1 MLLYG
6 VSYICTGVGWVQ
18 GTFETLSILLSLR
31 QGNIEVNMIG
41 PRNSGLQARSIRAK
55 GFSLIEL
62 LIVVAIILIIA
73 AIAIPNF
80 LRAKMQANESAAVAS
95 VHSINTAEIA
105 YSSAC
110 PSIGF
115 SSSLAELN
123 VSSICVG
130 GTGQIDSSLASGTKG
145 GYTYTYTPGTGTPA
159 PTYNLNVDPLTRGV
173 TGQRSFFS
181 SEVSVTHYNQSVA
194 ATVNDNVIQ

>member
-1 MLLYG
+1 
-6 VSYICTGVGWVQ
+6 
-18 GTFETLSILLSLR
+18 
-31 QGNIEVNMIG
+31 MIG
-41 PRNSGLQARSIRAK
+41 PRKTDFQARSRAAR

-95 VHSINTAEIA
+95 IHSINTAEIA

-110 PSIGF
+110 PTLGF
-115 SSSLAELN
+115 SSTLAELN
-123 VSSICVG
+123 VSAICSG
-130 GTGQIDSSLASGTKG
+130 GSGQIDSSLSSGTKG
-145 GYTYTYTPGTGTPA
+145 GYTYTYAPGGGSPV
-159 PTYNLNVDPLTRGV
+159 PTYTLNVDPITRGV

-181 SEVSVTHYNQSVA
+181 SEISVTHYNQNA
-194 ATVNDNVIQ
+194 ASTVNDNVIQ